1 MKTLRQVALLI
12 VADVFS
18 GELDG
23 CRSSSAVQ
31 RQRLLPGKLR
41 APTWPMWRA
50 TRLCGPRASRPHPTL
65 PVSLASCTFPAVF
78 LALRT
83 LRTT

>member
-23 CRSSSAVQ
+23 WRTSSAVQ
-31 RQRLLPGKLR
+31 SRGLLPGKLR
-41 APTWPMWRA
+41 DA
-50 TRLCGPRASRPHPTL
+50 T
-65 PVSLASCTFPAVF
+65 
-78 LALRT
+78 
-83 LRTT
+83 